1 MTNIHKQSE
10 DSYVQKT
17 ESIEN
22 QLVSGSVW
30 LTFGNFFSRIL
41 GALYIIP
48 WTIIIGRYST
58 EANGL
63 FNMGYSIYALF
74 LMIATAG
81 IPTAISNLVAHYN
94 AINEAQT
101 SMKLFWQGLKIAL
114 LTGLASALILGLS
127 APILAA
133 GHRFL
138 TPVLWS

>member
-1 MTNIHKQSE
+1 
-10 DSYVQKT
+10 
-17 ESIEN
+17 
-22 QLVSGSVW
+22 
-30 LTFGNFFSRIL
+30 
-41 GALYIIP
+41 
-48 WTIIIGRYST
+48 
-58 EANGL
+58 
-63 FNMGYSIYALF
+63 SIYALF

-138 TPVLWS
+138 TPVLWSLVPSVFIFPFMSMFRGLFQGNQMMKESAISQIFEQVARVIYMLAGTFIVMRSNP